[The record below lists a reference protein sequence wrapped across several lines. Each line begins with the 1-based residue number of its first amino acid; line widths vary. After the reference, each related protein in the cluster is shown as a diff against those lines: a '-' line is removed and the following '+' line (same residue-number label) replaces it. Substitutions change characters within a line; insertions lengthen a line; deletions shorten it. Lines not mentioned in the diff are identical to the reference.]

1 MAPTKTPAAA
11 APPPAAMFRMPW
23 SASDNAMTWLEP
35 TRKCNIVC
43 DACFA
48 ANDPASEK
56 PLARIAAEVEA
67 MKGMRRS
74 DGMFIA
80 GGEPLTH
87 PDIVEIVRLVRAAG
101 YKPVLVTNGVG
112 LTDALLADLKSAG
125 LHGFTFHVD
134 SHQSRPGWKGR
145 TEKKLNA
152 LRQELADRVRA
163 AKGMVCGF
171 NLTVFPDTLGDMPDV
186 VAWAL
191 RNIDRVQSYTLTA
204 LRQVD
209 PGMPFDAYVA
219 GRKLDLGGT
228 IYSSPAPQRNL
239 MNADILAEVRKVM
252 PDYRPSAFLGG
263 TVRPDA
269 LKLAMGSRLGTTRE
283 TFGNLG
289 PKSMELMQAAHH
301 WLRGT
306 YLAFPRPSLSRRG
319 RSAFLLAL
327 FDPDVRR
334 ALRAYGRAVLRRPAT
349 LFRRV
354 HIQSLNIEQAFD
366 VLPNGEQDHCDGC
379 PNKTLWNDRLVSACV
394 LDEYLRYGGQ
404 AVLVPKARPAE
415 EARP

>member
-48 ANDPASEK
+48 ANDPTSEK

-152 LRQELADRVRA
+152 LRQELPT
-163 AKGMVCGF
+163 G
-171 NLTVFPDTLGDMPDV
+171 
-186 VAWAL
+186 
-191 RNIDRVQSYTLTA
+191 
-204 LRQVD
+204 
-209 PGMPFDAYVA
+209 
-219 GRKLDLGGT
+219 
-228 IYSSPAPQRNL
+228 
-239 MNADILAEVRKVM
+239 
-252 PDYRPSAFLGG
+252 SA
-263 TVRPDA
+263 R
-269 LKLAMGSRLGTTRE
+269 
-283 TFGNLG
+283 
-289 PKSMELMQAAHH
+289 
-301 WLRGT
+301 
-306 YLAFPRPSLSRRG
+306 
-319 RSAFLLAL
+319 
-327 FDPDVRR
+327 RR
-334 ALRAYGRAVLRRPAT
+334 A
-349 LFRRV
+349 
-354 HIQSLNIEQAFD
+354 
-366 VLPNGEQDHCDGC
+366 
-379 PNKTLWNDRLVSACV
+379 WSA
-394 LDEYLRYGGQ
+394 
-404 AVLVPKARPAE
+404 AST
-415 EARP
+415 